1 MDEFQEDRTLSRFVD
16 KLVRSILFLTV
27 RSNTRLSALGKN
39 SPRWEVISSDG
50 GRVPKK
56 RRSLFCCSE
65 LDGDCFDGDVLIS
78 GGIIPRPDMTLTVL
92 ARASFLFA
100 ADWLKELVAPSL
112 GDKGLGLAR
121 GAGSSL
127 SGIAKLGRDG
137 GALLSLGAGLVGEI
151 WVVLVGGSSPKKCSS
166 LLTFFLAGI
175 YLRRVKP
182 CSFEGLDTS
191 A

>member
-39 SPRWEVISSDG
+39 SPRSEVISSDG

-100 ADWLKELVAPSL
+100 ADWLKELVA
-112 GDKGLGLAR
+112 R
-121 GAGSSL
+121 Y
-127 SGIAKLGRDG
+127 
-137 GALLSLGAGLVGEI
+137 LGAQAPRLSRG
-151 WVVLVGGSSPKKCSS
+151 
-166 LLTFFLAGI
+166 
-175 YLRRVKP
+175 RRRCEP
-182 CSFEGLDTS
+182 GFGQLSRGRG
-191 A
+191 